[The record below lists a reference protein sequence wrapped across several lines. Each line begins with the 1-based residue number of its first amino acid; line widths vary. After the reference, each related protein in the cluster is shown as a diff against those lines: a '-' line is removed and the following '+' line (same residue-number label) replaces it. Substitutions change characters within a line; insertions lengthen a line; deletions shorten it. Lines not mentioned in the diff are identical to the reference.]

1 MPNPD
6 LSFYLCPMEDPKDPY
21 DGEYIG
27 NIFGWK
33 ISFIGLGVIL
43 FFTAVIAYRH
53 YTLDAPLG
61 FEDPLESE
69 EEKARY
75 APPGAADRDT
85 TFRQ

>member
-1 MPNPD
+1 
-6 LSFYLCPMEDPKDPY
+6 MEDKDPY

-43 FFTAVIAYRH
+43 LFSAVIAYRH
-53 YTLDAPLG
+53 YTMDVPLG
-61 FEDPLESE
+61 FDDPLESE

-75 APPGAADRDT
+75 APAGAADQDT